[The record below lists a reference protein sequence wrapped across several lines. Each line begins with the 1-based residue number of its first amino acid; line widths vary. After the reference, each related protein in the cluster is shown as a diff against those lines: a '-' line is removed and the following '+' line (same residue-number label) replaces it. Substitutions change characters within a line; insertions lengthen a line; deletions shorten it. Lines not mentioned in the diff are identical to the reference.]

1 MVITIYP
8 KLQFTYTRF
17 FSGQPCYKTSLNM
30 EAKTMQPGFFNHL
43 LLISLFELKRAFATR
58 KGILSLVTFA
68 VVWYF
73 ILLYPLRFAAELLV
87 QEKSLKQDFG
97 FLDFIGFGSIQHW
110 SIPEFGVFWHF
121 ALIIFPMLSI
131 TLAADQTSSDRERG
145 TLRFI
150 VMRSSRDRIFFGRF
164 AGVMVIQ
171 ALLIG
176 ATAFSTFAMAL
187 YRDATLLSSA
197 LPNVLVLIVNLILV
211 VLPFTAMMAAL
222 SAQVKSARQATV
234 WAILIWT
241 FMTGIISG
249 FAYYLP
255 VLAFLKFLI
264 PGYQLSDL
272 TQLSGW
278 QTLQLAYIPVL
289 QGLILLAFGRWIM
302 ARQAL

>member
-1 MVITIYP
+1 
-8 KLQFTYTRF
+8 
-17 FSGQPCYKTSLNM
+17 M
-30 EAKTMQPGFFNHL
+30 EAKTMQPGFFNQL

-58 KGILSLVTFA
+58 KGLLSLVTFA

-73 ILLYPLRFAAELLV
+73 ILFYPLRFAAELLV
-87 QEKSLKQDFG
+87 QEKGLKQDFG
-97 FLDFIGFGSIQHW
+97 FLDFIGFGSIQNW
-110 SIPEFGVFWHF
+110 PIPEFGVFWHF

-131 TLAADQTSSDRERG
+131 TLAADQTCSDRERG

-176 ATAFSTFAMAL
+176 ATVLSTCALAL
-187 YRDATLLSSA
+187 YRDTTLLSPA
-197 LPNVLVLIVNLILV
+197 LPNLLVLIVNLILV
-211 VLPFTAMMAAL
+211 VLPFTALMAAL

-255 VLAFLKFLI
+255 ALDFLKLLI
-264 PGYQLSDL
+264 PGYQLSEL

-278 QTLQLAYIPVL
+278 QTLQLAYIPLL
-289 QGLILLAFGRWIM
+289 QALILLAFGRWIM